1 MQDRFKFRVWR
12 RHNSGIL
19 LKYIV
24 GWEELPATAG
34 SDVAPIEIVEQCTGL
49 KDKNGTKLFFAG
61 DIGEFDNGDRFIIR
75 IEEWAEFYVEWI
87 YEPEC
92 EDQASDLY
100 RIQRAKVIGNVHE
113 NPDLLT
119 V

>member
-12 RHNSGIL
+12 RHNSGML

-49 KDKNGTKLFFAG
+49 RDKNDQLIYEG
-61 DIGEFDNGDRFIIR
+61 DIVEEFNSGR
-75 IEEWAEFYVEWI
+75 IACIEFEEGGFCMTPC
-87 YEPEC
+87 YEPRT
-92 EDQASDLY
+92 LY
-100 RIQRAKVIGNVHE
+100 ELHRRSRLTVIGNVHE
-113 NPDLLT
+113 NPELLT